1 MLDFWYSA
9 RCTRQVKLIVCI
21 MTCAM
26 IYLCSTVQAL
36 SAVLTGFSLG
46 LGISMHLL
54 RQLNLKIKQNNIYK
68 NGLSILLYSVPLAV
82 FLILLYVLP
91 DEHKMILGLQV
102 LGFTALGLFIVS
114 IYENRAKRFK

>member
-1 MLDFWYSA
+1 
-9 RCTRQVKLIVCI
+9 
-21 MTCAM
+21 
-26 IYLCSTVQAL
+26 
-36 SAVLTGFSLG
+36 
-46 LGISMHLL
+46 MHLL

-68 NGLSILLYSVPLAV
+68 NGLSILLYSVPFAV

-114 IYENRAKRFK
+114 IYENRARRFK